1 MKIKLFSNCN
11 FESLENDVN
20 AFLATVTV
28 IDVKF
33 STADNCNDI
42 MVIYDEKTENND
54 T

>member
-1 MKIKLFSNCN
+1 MKIKLFSNVN
-11 FESLENDVN
+11 IEILEKEVN

-33 STADNCNDI
+33 STTDNYNDI

>member
-1 MKIKLFSNCN
+1 MKIKLFTSSSN
-11 FESLENDVN
+11 EALEKDVN

-28 IDVKF
+28 IDIKF
-33 STADNCNDI
+33 SSSDQYNDI

>member
-1 MKIKLFSNCN
+1 MKIKLFSSCHI
-11 FESLENDVN
+11 ERLENDVN

-33 STADNCNDI
+33 SSSDQCSDV
-42 MVIYDEKTENND
+42 MVIYDEKTENKD